1 MSRKVAILAASGTL
15 DAAYKVLNI
24 ATTAGAMGTEVT
36 VFFTFDGL
44 KLIHK
49 HAYTDLPVPAGMPNM
64 REALAASHIPTV
76 PELVGMAQEMGVKLI
91 ACQMT
96 IDLMQVAPADLVD
109 GVETGGAAT
118 FLAFAQD
125 ADVTLTF

>member
-1 MSRKVAILAASGTL
+1 MSRKVAILAANGTL

-24 ATTAGAMGTEVT
+24 ATTAGAMDTEVA

-49 HAYTDLPVPAGMPNM
+49 QAYASLPEPSSMPNM
-64 REALAASHIPTV
+64 RAALAAGNIPAV
-76 PELVGMAQEMGVKLI
+76 PELVGMAQEMGVRLI

-96 IDLMQVAPADLVD
+96 MDLMHVTPADLVD